1 MKIFFL
7 NHDLSPYT
15 GAGRFFIFLTSTL
28 KHLLPDLSIKVATS
42 EDLISI
48 NKIKLLWNTP
58 KILSIAKG
66 SDLIHA
72 LDGWP
77 YGFLAAICARLLRK
91 RLIITAVGTGGVKP
105 LYNFWQRPLLKWAYR
120 RADRL
125 VAVSRH
131 TRDEIFKVIPGL
143 NIEVINHG
151 VDATKFNSLVAS
163 GESLVPRPY
172 ILSVGAWKRR
182 KGFEYSIA
190 AFDLLKQQRPNLRYV
205 ILCNPPAGI
214 KERYPQ
220 VSFVGGF
227 SESAL
232 AALYKNAE
240 LFILLPQDDNK
251 DIEGF
256 GLIYLEAAAAGLP
269 VIGAKSTSAE
279 DAVLNGK
286 NGILVDGQNPRE
298 AVAAMEKILS
308 NSELRTQMSR
318 ESVEFAKTMT
328 WEKAAQAYSN
338 IYHELQSRNS

>member
-28 KHLLPDLSIKVATS
+28 KHLMPDVSIKVATS
-42 EDLISI
+42 EDLISP
-48 NKIKLLWNTP
+48 NKLRLLFNLP
-58 KILSIAKG
+58 KILGLARS
-66 SDLIHA
+66 SELIHA

-77 YGFLAAICARLLRK
+77 YGFLGALCGWLLGK
-91 RLIITAVGTGGVKP
+91 KLVITAVGTGGVKP
-105 LYNFWQRPLLKWAYR
+105 LYNFWQKPLLRWAYH
-120 RADRL
+120 RADKL

-131 TRDEIFKVIPGL
+131 TRDEILKVVPSL

-151 VDATKFNSLVAS
+151 VDVGKYQVSSIKYSVS
-163 GESLVPRPY
+163 GQIKPY

-182 KGFEYSIA
+182 KGFEHSIA
-190 AFDLLKQQRPNLRYV
+190 AFDLLKKQHPNLSYA
-205 ILCNPPAGI
+205 ILCNPSAEI
-214 KERYPQ
+214 KAKYPQ

-232 AALYKNAE
+232 VTLYKNAE

-279 DAVLNGK
+279 DAVLEGK
-286 NGILVDGQNPRE
+286 NGILVDGQNPEE
-298 AVAAMEKILS
+298 AAWAMEKILS
-308 NSELRTQMSR
+308 NPELRDRMSK
-318 ESVEFAKTMT
+318 ESLEFAKLMT
-328 WEKAAQAYSN
+328 WEKAAEAYKKVYAS
-338 IYHELQSRNS
+338 I

>member
-125 VAVSRH
+125 VA
-131 TRDEIFKVIPGL
+131 
-143 NIEVINHG
+143 
-151 VDATKFNSLVAS
+151 
-163 GESLVPRPY
+163 
-172 ILSVGAWKRR
+172 
-182 KGFEYSIA
+182 
-190 AFDLLKQQRPNLRYV
+190 
-205 ILCNPPAGI
+205 
-214 KERYPQ
+214 
-220 VSFVGGF
+220 
-227 SESAL
+227 
-232 AALYKNAE
+232 
-240 LFILLPQDDNK
+240 
-251 DIEGF
+251 
-256 GLIYLEAAAAGLP
+256 
-269 VIGAKSTSAE
+269 
-279 DAVLNGK
+279 
-286 NGILVDGQNPRE
+286 
-298 AVAAMEKILS
+298 
-308 NSELRTQMSR
+308 
-318 ESVEFAKTMT
+318 
-328 WEKAAQAYSN
+328 
-338 IYHELQSRNS
+338 